1 VSLKGER
8 PETASL
14 KGERSETASAC
25 CLAALLA
32 LPLTACAGGMPL
44 LYPAHTLKSGVVEFG
59 AGTSG
64 HVELGGVARAT
75 DKLDAAITTS
85 GAITD
90 QERKDFASG
99 AVARVAV
106 APGVAPVVFARVGL
120 GGQNEAGLT
129 YTGRSVRLDG
139 RHSFEW
145 SSLALSV
152 GLSGMTPMARPGHEP
167 ADHVMDTGSDSGLRS
182 VSLTSLGGYGLELP
196 VLFGYRSSAD
206 VVQVWAGLRGGFEH
220 DAFDLTLVEAPDTAL
235 ATTGNAD
242 RYYGGGVVGFSVGLK
257 PIEARAELGAA
268 YQSVSGSLT
277 TQAGSLSG
285 AAAGWS
291 LTPALAISAKF

>member
-1 VSLKGER
+1 MKVRAGWLWG
-8 PETASL
+8 
-14 KGERSETASAC
+14 
-25 CLAALLA
+25 ALLA
-32 LPLTACAGGMPL
+32 LPLTACAGGTPL
-44 LYPAHTLKSGVVEFG
+44 LHPAHTLKSGVVEFG

-64 HVELGGVARAT
+64 NIELGSISKAT
-75 DKLDAAITTS
+75 DKLDAAMTS
-85 GAITD
+85 GGAITE
-90 QERKDFASG
+90 QERRDFANG
-99 AVARVAV
+99 AVARFAI

-120 GGQNEAGLT
+120 GDQWEAGFT

-145 SSLALSV
+145 SSLALSI
-152 GLSGMTPMARPGHEP
+152 GLSGMTPMARPGKEP
-167 ADHVMDTGSDSGLRS
+167 PDHVTGTGADSGLRT

-206 VVQVWAGLRGGFEH
+206 VVRLWTGLRAGFEH
-220 DAFDLTLVEAPDTAL
+220 DGFDLTLVEAPNTSL
-235 ATTGNAD
+235 ATTGKAN
-242 RYYGGGVVGFSVGLK
+242 RYYGGGVIGFSIGLK

-277 TQAGSLSG
+277 TEGGSLSG